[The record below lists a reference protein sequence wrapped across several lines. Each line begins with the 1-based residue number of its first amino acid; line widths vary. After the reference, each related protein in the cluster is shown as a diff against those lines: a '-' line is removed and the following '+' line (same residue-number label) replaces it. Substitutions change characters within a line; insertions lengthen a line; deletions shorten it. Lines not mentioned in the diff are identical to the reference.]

1 MAEQVNVSI
10 PQKLYRRVYELARI
24 QKRPIDDM
32 LIEVLDRALPP
43 GDEQELFDYDEDNAV
58 EKEMQAFITLHPM
71 LKEKYLGQHVAIYD
85 GKLIDHDQDFK
96 SLYERIEAIYPNE
109 FVWLATVEEEAMPTL
124 ISRSPR
130 LFSTE

>member
-10 PQKLYRRVYELARI
+10 PQKLYRRVHELARI

-58 EKEMQAFITLHPM
+58 DKEMQAYITLHPM

-85 GKLIDHDQDFK
+85 GKLIDHDQDFIR
-96 SLYERIEAIYPNE
+96 LYERIEAIYPNE

>member
-1 MAEQVNVSI
+1 
-10 PQKLYRRVYELARI
+10 
-24 QKRPIDDM
+24 M

-58 EKEMQAFITLHPM
+58 DKEMQAYITLHPM

-85 GKLIDHDQDFK
+85 GKLIDHDQDFIR
-96 SLYERIEAIYPNE
+96 LYERIEAIYPNE